1 MCIVFGIGFCKLCP
15 VKFIMMPISGSA
27 PGYNL
32 YGVIIAGL
40 TVGIC
45 FMKESAFCQVC
56 PLGALMGLMSRVSGT
71 RIKKK
76 GCACT
81 HCRACMEVCP
91 MGIED
96 VYQIMNNPDVTHPDC
111 IFCMKCVEACP
122 EKGALSLTIFG
133 KEVMTSKR
141 GVEKW
146 ETE

>member
-40 TVGIC
+40 TVGI
-45 FMKESAFCQVC
+45 
-56 PLGALMGLMSRVSGT
+56 
-71 RIKKK
+71 
-76 GCACT
+76 
-81 HCRACMEVCP
+81 
-91 MGIED
+91 
-96 VYQIMNNPDVTHPDC
+96 
-111 IFCMKCVEACP
+111 FCMKCVEACP